1 MSILMRNMVNISICN
16 LHKQT
21 FLGIL
26 NKLRIPAL
34 GSYKVSSDEMDYC
47 FG

>member
-1 MSILMRNMVNISICN
+1 MKFNVNSFKMSALIPNMVNINICN

-26 NKLRIPAL
+26 NKLRSI
-34 GSYKVSSDEMDYC
+34 KVSR
-47 FG
+47 

>member
-26 NKLRIPAL
+26 NKLRSI
-34 GSYKVSSDEMDYC
+34 KVSSDEMDYC